1 MPSMHP
7 RGRQLRAIHTD
18 ARNRVAGVL
27 AQAMAQRP
35 PDNRGYVRCPL
46 DEGMGKQIQEVT
58 LLLDVEKPN

>member
-18 ARNRVAGVL
+18 ARNRVVGVL

-46 DEGMGKQIQEVT
+46 DEGMGKQVQEVT
-58 LLLDVEKPN
+58 